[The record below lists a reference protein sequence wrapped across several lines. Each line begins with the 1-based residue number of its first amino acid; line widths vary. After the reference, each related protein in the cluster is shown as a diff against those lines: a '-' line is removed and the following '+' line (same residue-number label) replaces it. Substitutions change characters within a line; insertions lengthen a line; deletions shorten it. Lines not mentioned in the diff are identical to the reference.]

1 MPLLALTLF
10 CCVTMGGCHRT
21 TPPGPSSSFGMVE
34 PNTHFQFLLWEE
46 GLAIMIV
53 DNITDDHQSS
63 GHGSTSDPVYR
74 QTGSAESKE
83 GDRYDWE
90 IETTDGRTAELK
102 INSID
107 YDIAKGAVF
116 VIQMNG
122 KQPTVDQLDLDL
134 SELSDVADCRAFI
147 KENRDV
153 IKLAN
158 RTSEPK

>member
-1 MPLLALTLF
+1 
-10 CCVTMGGCHRT
+10 
-21 TPPGPSSSFGMVE
+21 MVE

-53 DNITDDHQSS
+53 DNITGGHHGG
-63 GHGSTSDPVYR
+63 GHGSTSDPVRR

-122 KQPTVDQLDLDL
+122 KQLSVDQLDLEL
-134 SELSDVADCRAFI
+134 PELSDVADCRAFI

-153 IKLAN
+153 IKLAD